1 MVYWRS
7 GNNLDLFK
15 KIRLEN
21 KLILCINESLH
32 KFCESLGKV
41 EVAEKGREDNY
52 MEIATKC
59 NHR

>member
-15 KIRLEN
+15 KIRPEN
-21 KLILCINESLH
+21 KLILYISESLH

-41 EVAEKGREDNY
+41 EEAEKGSEDNY
-52 MEIATKC
+52 TEIATKC
-59 NHR
+59 KHR